1 MIRKEDISSQD
12 ICSQFNLT
20 YHTVNHYTNL
30 GLLKVVHKQKNQRF
44 YDSQEVRER
53 LSKIAELAVQGY
65 PLQLISK
72 TLNGTVVK
80 NELL

>member
-1 MIRKEDISSQD
+1 MIREENISPQD

-30 GLLKVVHKQKNQRF
+30 GLLKVVVKRKNQRL
-44 YDSQEVRER
+44 YDAREVRER
-53 LSKIAELAVQGY
+53 LSRIEGLALQGY

-72 TLNGTVVK
+72 TLNEQWK
-80 NELL
+80 S